1 MESWLASA
9 GFSGVTADPGRD
21 YVRAT
26 APVSTIDTAFRL
38 QLRYYSPTDQVNAG
52 PHELRANDGPVWL
65 PSSVAASV
73 LGITGLDNAAP
84 ATMLLRPG
92 GRAGDHGAG
101 AGRPG
106 PPRCSSYYGQHYAR
120 GLPRVFGTTSLPTS
134 ICGYSASQIRRAYG
148 YNRRNA
154 GKDVTIALVE
164 QGLVPDMFA
173 TLRDYAAANR
183 IQAPAASRYAELS
196 LGRGDACGDPFDIE
210 EQLDVEASY
219 GLAPLAS
226 QLVVGGDSCDDGD
239 FGLQGLYD
247 ADTAILNGAGGYPLA
262 HIASNSWDANSFSEA
277 LPDSLLKVEHAYL
290 VRAAVEGVS
299 MIFSSGDRP
308 GVVSPASDPFVT
320 AVGGTSLGIGNK
332 DARLFE
338 TGWSVETYFDSGN
351 RWIPTNLGGAA
362 GGGQSLL
369 WPQPGYQRTV
379 VPERLAKTHGKRP
392 GLVRA
397 CPTQQD
403 ATRYRVA
410 GGLRTVAAQTWPSR
424 FGDRIG
430 GPLVRRGG
438 RRRQSAPSVRVP
450 QPGAVPARREE
461 SDPDTLPVRSRK
473 PSR

>member
-1 MESWLASA
+1 M
-9 GFSGVTADPGRD
+9 
-21 YVRAT
+21 
-26 APVSTIDTAFRL
+26 
-38 QLRYYSPTDQVNAG
+38 
-52 PHELRANDGPVWL
+52 
-65 PSSVAASV
+65 
-73 LGITGLDNAAP
+73 
-84 ATMLLRPG
+84 
-92 GRAGDHGAG
+92 
-101 AGRPG
+101 
-106 PPRCSSYYGQHYAR
+106 
-120 GLPRVFGTTSLPTS
+120 
-134 ICGYSASQIRRAYG
+134 
-148 YNRRNA
+148 
-154 GKDVTIALVE
+154 TIALVE

-247 ADTAILNGAGGYPLA
+247 ADTAILNGAGGHPLA
-262 HIASNSWDANSFSEA
+262 HIASNSWDANPFSEA

-379 VPERLAKTHGKRP
+379 VPARLAKTPGKRP

-397 CPTQQD
+397 VPDISAD
-403 ATRYRVA
+403 ADPGTGFMMGQLISNSSGSPARFFQFVI
-410 GGLRTVAAQTWPSR
+410 GGTSLAAPLVAAMVADAEQYQRRP
-424 FGDRIG
+424 FGFLNPALYRLAG
-430 GPLVRRGG
+430 T
-438 RRRQSAPSVRVP
+438 SAIH
-450 QPGAVPARREE
+450 
-461 SDPDTLPVRSRK
+461 DTLPVTSRT
-473 PSR
+473 PSRYRGVLCDGSVCGGQLAEFDVQSYSMPGYAGQVTLKGYDTMTGIGTPAGQNFVYALRRLGLPVSRASSTQGGLARPECGRRVAAQDLAAGSAGLGGAVRVEDDLPAPPVDTDVVVELAQ